1 MIKFIELISSD
12 YGKTLKHLSVFT
24 HKAFH
29 LRKETI
35 LL

>member
-1 MIKFIELISSD
+1 MIKFIELISSEH
-12 YGKTLKHLSVFT
+12 GKTLKQLSVFT

-29 LRKETI
+29 LRKETT